1 MLHVDYIY
9 HTNKFMYVRIKLK
22 EPKRKKI
29 VEAVLKGKAK
39 GRGRSRLKPNLL
51 EKSRYKQD
59 V

>member
-1 MLHVDYIY
+1 
-9 HTNKFMYVRIKLK
+9 MYVRIKLK

-39 GRGRSRLKPNLL
+39 GRGRSHLKPNLL

-59 V
+59 L